1 MKVYRISKNQFIN
14 DLSGYGAAHYPGRWN
29 SKGVFVLYTAATAA
43 LALLESV
50 VHMDKLLRTGYS
62 LATIVLPEAS
72 INKLEV
78 HDLPAG
84 WDGFPPH
91 EKLKKFGDL
100 FVQASEYLALQIP
113 SSIMP
118 EDYNFLINPL
128 HQQFNKVKIESVRE
142 LKIDS
147 RL

>member
-1 MKVYRISKNQFIN
+1 MKVYRISKNQYIN

-29 SKGVFVLYTAATAA
+29 SKGIFVLYTAATAA

-62 LATIVLPEAS
+62 LATLSIPDSSIEKIDVTALP
-72 INKLEV
+72 
-78 HDLPAG
+78 DG
-84 WDGFPPH
+84 WNGFPPH
-91 EKLKKFGDL
+91 EQLKKIGDR
-100 FVQASEYLALQIP
+100 FVRSAKYLALQIP
-113 SSIMP
+113 VSIMP
-118 EDYNFLINPL
+118 EDFNYLLNPQ
-128 HQQFNKVKIESVRE
+128 HRDFKNVKIETVRE

>member
-29 SKGVFVLYTAATAA
+29 SKGTFVLYTAATAA

-62 LATIVLPEAS
+62 IATIFLPDNSFSKIAIDDLPE
-72 INKLEV
+72 
-78 HDLPAG
+78 G
-84 WDGFPPH
+84 WDSFPPH
-91 EKLKKFGDL
+91 ESLKKFGDL
-100 FVQASEYLALQIP
+100 FVKNAATLALQIP

-118 EDYNFLINPL
+118 EDHNYLINPQ
-128 HQQFNKVKIESVRE
+128 HRQFSKVKIESVRE

>member
-29 SKGVFVLYTAATAA
+29 SKGVFVLYTASTAA

-62 LATIVLPEAS
+62 LATILIPDDS
-72 INKLEV
+72 IQTIPIN
-78 HDLPAG
+78 DLPQG
-84 WDGFPPH
+84 WDGFPPP
-91 EKLKKFGDL
+91 EKLKSIGDH
-100 FVQASEYLALQIP
+100 FVRAAAFLALQIP

-118 EDYNFLINPL
+118 EDHNYLINPL
-128 HQQFNKVKIESVRE
+128 HPGFKNVKIETVRE

>member
-1 MKVYRISKNQFIN
+1 MKVYRISKIQYIN

-29 SKGVFVLYTAATAA
+29 SKGTFVLYTAATAA

-62 LATIVLPEAS
+62 LATIVLPETS
-72 INKLEV
+72 ISIV
-78 HDLPAG
+78 DIDDLPAG
-84 WDGFPPH
+84 WDSFPPQ
-91 EKLKKFGDL
+91 ENLKKFGDL
-100 FVQASEYLALQIP
+100 FVKSSVYLALQIP

-118 EDYNFLINPL
+118 EDYNFLINPQ
-128 HQQFNKVKIESVRE
+128 HPQFNQVKIESVRE

>member
-1 MKVYRISKNQFIN
+1 MRVYRISKKQFIN
-14 DLSGYGAAHYPGRWN
+14 DLTGYGAAHYPGRWN

-62 LATIVLPEAS
+62 LATIILPDTS

-78 HDLPAG
+78 SDLPSG
-84 WDGFPPH
+84 WNGFPPH
-91 EKLKKFGDL
+91 EQLKMFGDR
-100 FVQASEYLALQIP
+100 FIHAAEYLALQIP

-118 EDYNFLINPL
+118 EDFNYLINPL
-128 HQQFNKVKIESVRE
+128 HPQFNKVKIESVRA

>member
-29 SKGVFVLYTAATAA
+29 GKGVFVLYTAATAA

-50 VHMDKLLRTGYS
+50 VHMDKLLRTDYS
-62 LATIVLPEAS
+62 LATIIIPDDSIQTITVTDLPER
-72 INKLEV
+72 
-78 HDLPAG
+78 
-84 WDGFPPH
+84 WDTFPPAEH
-91 EKLKKFGDL
+91 LKVIGNQFIQEAKK
-100 FVQASEYLALQIP
+100 LALQIP

-118 EDYNFLINPL
+118 EDNNYLINPQHPL
-128 HQQFNKVKIESVRE
+128 FSIVIIDSVRP

>member
-1 MKVYRISKNQFIN
+1 MKVYRISKNQFIK

-62 LATIVLPEAS
+62 LATISIPEGSIEKIDITELPE
-72 INKLEV
+72 
-78 HDLPAG
+78 G
-84 WDGFPPH
+84 WHGFPPH
-91 EKLKKFGDL
+91 EQLKKIGDR
-100 FVQASEYLALQIP
+100 FVGAAEYLTLQIP

-118 EDYNFLINPL
+118 EDYNYLINPQ
-128 HQQFNKVKIESVRE
+128 HPGFNKVKIEYVRE